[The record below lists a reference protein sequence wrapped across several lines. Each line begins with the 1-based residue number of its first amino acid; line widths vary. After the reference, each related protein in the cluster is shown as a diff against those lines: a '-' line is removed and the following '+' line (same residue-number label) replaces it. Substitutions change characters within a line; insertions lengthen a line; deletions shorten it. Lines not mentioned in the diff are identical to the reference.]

1 MFSACVICLSLRLSQ
16 VTQALGSKE
25 CVSSETVLSETNAN
39 NGTMTE
45 NSINDAICHSFF
57 SASYSHSPPN
67 TAQDA
72 KTSRPHSG
80 SLLTHYSPLPPIH
93 MPKLRQESRSGK
105 SRDSDT
111 VTRSEAG
118 TPLTGTKFEDARPS
132 TQGTVDEHDTHIRL
146 VSPEILPVR

>member
-1 MFSACVICLSLRLSQ
+1 M
-16 VTQALGSKE
+16 
-25 CVSSETVLSETNAN
+25 TNRRA
-39 NGTMTE
+39 E
-45 NSINDAICHSFF
+45 NQSRSRIFLIDTIHDAICYSLFA
-57 SASYSHSPPN
+57 ASYSHSPPN

-72 KTSRPHSG
+72 TTSRPYSG

-111 VTRSEAG
+111 VTLSEAG
-118 TPLTGTKFEDARPS
+118 TPLAGTKFEDARPS
-132 TQGTVDEHDTHIRL
+132 TQGTVNGHDTHTRL